1 VEYRNLGRSGLK
13 VSVIGLG
20 AHYFGWLQ
28 DEATSIAIINR
39 AIGEGIT
46 FIDTANVYD
55 MGRSEEF
62 VGKAIK
68 GRRSEVVVATKF
80 GWPMGGGPSGAPV
93 DVRPNERGGSRHHVM
108 RAAEAS
114 LMRLNTDYIDLYQM
128 HVPDPTTPIEETLR
142 AMDDLVRAGKVRY
155 IGCSNFAGWQL
166 SEALWTSR
174 ANNLHSFVTVQSRY
188 NLLERQIERE
198 LVPCCEA
205 HGIGVIPWGPLAG
218 GFLTGKYRR
227 DQPPPADTLLAT
239 RPMAYDRIM
248 TDINWA
254 KLAKLEAFA
263 VKRGHTVGELAIA
276 WLLAHPWLCT
286 VIAGASR
293 PDQLQEHV
301 AAAAWK
307 LNTEEIAELDKI

>member
-1 VEYRNLGRSGLK
+1 MEYRNLGRSGLK
-13 VSVIGLG
+13 VSVIGMG
-20 AHYFGWLQ
+20 SHYFGWLQ

-39 AIGEGIT
+39 AISEGIT

-108 RAAEAS
+108 RAVEAS

-128 HVPDPTTPIEETLR
+128 HVPDPTTTIEETLR

-174 ANNLHSFVTVQSRY
+174 VNNLHSFVTVQPLY
-188 NLLERQIERE
+188 NLLQRQIERE

-227 DQPPPADTLLAT
+227 DQPPPGDTLLAT
-239 RPMAYDRIM
+239 RPMAYAGIM

-263 VKRGHTVGELAIA
+263 VRRGHTVGELAIA

>member
-1 VEYRNLGRSGLK
+1 MEYRNLGRCGLK

-28 DEATSIAIINR
+28 DEATSIAIINC
-39 AIGEGIT
+39 AISEGIT

-62 VGKAIK
+62 VGIAIK

-80 GWPMGGGPSGAPV
+80 GWPMGGGPSGAHV
-93 DVRPNERGGSRHHVM
+93 DIRPNERGGSRYHVI

-114 LMRLNTDYIDLYQM
+114 LMRLKTDYIDLYQM

-142 AMDDLVRAGKVRY
+142 AMDDLVRSGKVRY
-155 IGCSNFAGWQL
+155 IGCSNFAAWQL
-166 SEALWTSR
+166 SDALWTSR
-174 ANNLHSFVTVQSRY
+174 VSNLHSFVTVQTRY

-218 GFLTGKYRR
+218 GFLTGKYRH
-227 DQPPPADTLLAT
+227 DQPPPAGTLLAT
-239 RPMAYDRIM
+239 RPRAYDRIM

-263 VKRGHTVGELAIA
+263 VKRGRNVGELAIA
-276 WLLAHPWLCT
+276 WLLAQTWLCT

-293 PDQLQEHV
+293 PAQVQEHV

>member
-1 VEYRNLGRSGLK
+1 
-13 VSVIGLG
+13 
-20 AHYFGWLQ
+20 LQ

-128 HVPDPTTPIEETLR
+128 HVADPTTPIEETLR

-155 IGCSNFAGWQL
+155 VGCSNFAGWQL

-174 ANNLHSFVTVQSRY
+174 VNNLHSFVTVQSRY

-227 DQPPPADTLLAT
+227 DQPPPGDTLLAT

-276 WLLAHPWLCT
+276 
-286 VIAGASR
+286 
-293 PDQLQEHV
+293 
-301 AAAAWK
+301 
-307 LNTEEIAELDKI
+307 